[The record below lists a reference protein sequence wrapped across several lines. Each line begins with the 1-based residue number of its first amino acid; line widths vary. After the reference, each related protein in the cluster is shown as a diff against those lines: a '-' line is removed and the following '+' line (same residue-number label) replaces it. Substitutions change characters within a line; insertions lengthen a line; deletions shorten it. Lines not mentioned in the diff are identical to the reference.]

1 MRRLRIHH
9 ETRYE
14 FPGPVTLLPHYL
26 MLRPREGQEI
36 RIESFLLEISPQV
49 RLKSRRDINDNAII
63 VASFDTPA
71 QTLVITSDVVL
82 QNYSENPL
90 DFVVEDHAVYYPFV
104 YRDEEVGDMTPYF
117 QLGSAGEE
125 VEVKSWLQRFWIPGQ
140 SIETYVLLQSICHGI
155 YQSFRYSMREEE
167 GIQSPAQ
174 TLSSGQGSC
183 RDFATLFMV
192 AARLLGM
199 AARFVSGY
207 LFAPLSEQGMGT
219 THAWAEV
226 YLPGAGWKGFDPTI
240 GRLTG
245 PDHIPVAVSAR
256 PGAVP
261 PVAGEFIGPSGV
273 TPSLYVNV
281 SISEPVLI

>member
-14 FPGPVTLLPHYL
+14 FPGPVTLLPHHL
-26 MLRPREGQEI
+26 LLRPREGQEV
-36 RIESFLLEISPQV
+36 RIESFLLEVSPQA

-63 VASFDTPA
+63 VATFDTPA
-71 QTLVITSDVVL
+71 DTLVITSDVVL
-82 QNYSENPL
+82 QNYNDNPL
-90 DFVVEDHAVYYPFV
+90 DFLVEDHAVYYPFS
-104 YRDEEVGDMTPYF
+104 YRDDETGDMTPYF
-117 QLGSAGEE
+117 QVNCNGDESQLR
-125 VEVKSWLQRFWIPGQ
+125 SWLSRFWIPGQ
-140 SIETYVLLQSICHGI
+140 SMETYVLLQSICQGI
-155 YQSFRYSMREEE
+155 HQSFQYSIREEE
-167 GIQSPAQ
+167 GIQSPGR
-174 TLSSGQGSC
+174 TLAMGQGSC
-183 RDFATLFMV
+183 RDFATLFMM
-192 AARLLGM
+192 AARMLGL

-207 LFAPLSEQGMGT
+207 LFAPVSQQGLGT

-261 PVAGEFIGPSGV
+261 PVAGEFIGPSGMQ
-273 TPSLYVNV
+273 PALYVAV
-281 SISEPVLI
+281 SITEPSVI